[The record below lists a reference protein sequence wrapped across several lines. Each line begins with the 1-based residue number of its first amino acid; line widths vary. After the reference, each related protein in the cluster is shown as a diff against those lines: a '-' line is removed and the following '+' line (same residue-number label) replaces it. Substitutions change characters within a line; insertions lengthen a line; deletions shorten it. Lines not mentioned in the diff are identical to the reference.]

1 MYAPMESELLRT
13 LIAVADTG
21 SFTSA
26 AERVERTQSAVSMQ
40 IKKLEAIAGRSL
52 FDRRARGVSLT
63 SDGEALV
70 ARARRI
76 MALLDQAT
84 EALRTKP
91 LTGVVRVG
99 VPEEFMSPVLRN
111 ILTRFTQVHSGVHV
125 TVTCETTGDL
135 LVSLR
140 EGALDLVIAVVEKPR
155 SPGEV
160 LTYDSTVW
168 AASAQHLAQD
178 QTPVPIALFEQGC
191 WWRDPAIKQLETAGK
206 PFRVAYVSR
215 SLTGIQAAVSSGIA
229 IAAMSRSSMPPESRA
244 LGEQEGFPPLQAS
257 SVVLRVNERNDTP
270 AVRGLARAI
279 RDAFVSAHIPS
290 AA

>member
-21 SFTSA
+21 SFTNA

-40 IKKLEAIAGRSL
+40 MKKLEAIAGRPL

-76 MALLDQAT
+76 LSLLDQAT

-91 LTGVVRVG
+91 LHGAVRVG
-99 VPEEFMSPVLRN
+99 VPEEYTSPVLRN
-111 ILTRFTQVHSGVHV
+111 ILTRFTQIHSGVHV
-125 TVTCETTGDL
+125 TITCETSEEL
-135 LVSLR
+135 LASLS
-140 EGALDLVIAVVEKPR
+140 EGSLDLAVAVVPDTETPA
-155 SPGEV
+155 EV
-160 LTYDSTVW
+160 LAHDSTVW
-168 AASAQHLAQD
+168 VAAAQHLAQD

-191 WWRDPAIKQLETAGK
+191 WWRDPAIEQLETSGK

-229 IAAMSRSSMPPESRA
+229 IAAMSQSTMPPDSRA
-244 LGEQEGFPPLQAS
+244 LREQDGFPPLRAS
-257 SVVLRVNERNDTP
+257 RVVLRTNPDRDTH
-270 AVRGLARAI
+270 AVRSLARSI
-279 RDAFVSAHIPS
+279 REAFVSALVPS